1 MLDDIPNFG
10 INTHFPLFYWL
21 EGSCQKSCSS
31 FPHVHCRSTHE
42 VLAHPALMYFDPCVM
57 LQGCE
62 MQRSMLL
69 MLATIPNTIT
79 NTFVVIGEGRERLGG
94 GTSEI
99 SNLQ

>member
-1 MLDDIPNFG
+1 
-10 INTHFPLFYWL
+10 
-21 EGSCQKSCSS
+21 
-31 FPHVHCRSTHE
+31 
-42 VLAHPALMYFDPCVM
+42 
-57 LQGCE
+57 

-69 MLATIPNTIT
+69 MLATIPKTIT